1 MPAPRSTPYLALAA
15 ALLAAPVAAGAQQG
29 GRTPAPA
36 PATADSSVVLNVGD
50 VAPDFALPAATRYGL
65 LQDSVRLSDFKG
77 KTVVL
82 AFFFKART
90 KG

>member
-1 MPAPRSTPYLALAA
+1 MRGV
-15 ALLAAPVAAGAQQG
+15 LLAAGVAAGLAGGAGAAMAQDSTRAAMPAVG
-29 GRTPAPA
+29 DAAPA
-36 PATADSSVVLNVGD
+36 FV
-50 VAPDFALPAATRYGL
+50 LPAATREGAAGPF
-65 LQDSVRLSDFKG
+65 RLSDFRG

>member
-1 MPAPRSTPYLALAA
+1 MAQDSTRAAMPA
-15 ALLAAPVAAGAQQG
+15 
-29 GRTPAPA
+29 
-36 PATADSSVVLNVGD
+36 VGD
-50 VAPDFALPAATRYGL
+50 AAPDFVLPAATREGAAG
-65 LQDSVRLSDFKG
+65 SFRLSDFRG

>member
-1 MPAPRSTPYLALAA
+1 MRGV
-15 ALLAAPVAAGAQQG
+15 LLAAGVAAGLAGGAGAAMAQDST
-29 GRTPAPA
+29 RAAMPA
-36 PATADSSVVLNVGD
+36 VGD
-50 VAPDFALPAATRYGL
+50 AAPDFVLPGATAAGPAGPL
-65 LQDSVRLSDFKG
+65 RLSDFRG

>member
-1 MPAPRSTPYLALAA
+1 MRRV
-15 ALLAAPVAAGAQQG
+15 LLAAGVVAGMMGAAGAAAAQ
-29 GRTPAPA
+29 
-36 PATADSSVVLNVGD
+36 DSTKAAGPGVGD
-50 VAPDFALPAATRYGL
+50 LAPDFVLPGATAAGPAGPL
-65 LQDSVRLSDFKG
+65 RLSDFRG